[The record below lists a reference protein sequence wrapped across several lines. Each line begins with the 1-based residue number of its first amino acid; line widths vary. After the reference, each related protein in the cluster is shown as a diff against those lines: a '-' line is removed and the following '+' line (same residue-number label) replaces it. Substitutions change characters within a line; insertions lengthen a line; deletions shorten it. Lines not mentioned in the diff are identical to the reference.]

1 MLLVTIEIIQMTA
14 DIGALCQEKILWV
27 PQIIFGCL
35 GSVGHV
41 RHHLSEQVKLIN
53 VQEAI

>member
-1 MLLVTIEIIQMTA
+1 MTA
-14 DIGALCQEKILWV
+14 DIGASCQEKILWA

-41 RHHLSEQVKLIN
+41 HHHLREQVKLIN